1 MKDFN
6 YFQLQ
11 AGNLDQIE
19 PSDMAENKSLDA
31 ANDIINLIIDKI
43 GQNILD
49 KHINSKYKPHSS

>member
-1 MKDFN
+1 MDK
-6 YFQLQ
+6 
-11 AGNLDQIE
+11 IE